1 MRRVLLIGCA
11 ALLIAIAGLAQT
23 PSPAPLSQ
31 EALAAI
37 LGQPTVAG
45 ETMSPQTGETMSP
58 QTEEPVLAAA
68 KRPLPLKSTCTAT
81 CVFGAGSVSC
91 SGTGTCTSVDGTS
104 CSSKGHVTCGGVTK
118 TCSSCYISCRCSG
131 FNDAFCR
138 ANC

>member
-1 MRRVLLIGCA
+1 MRKVLILGCA
-11 ALLIAIAGLAQT
+11 ALFISIAGLAQT

-37 LGQPTVAG
+37 LGQPAV
-45 ETMSPQTGETMSP
+45 TGEQAVP

-81 CVFGAGSVSC
+81 CVFGAGTVSC
-91 SGTGTCTSVDGTS
+91 STSGSCTSVDGTS

-118 TCSSCYISCRCSG
+118 TCSSCYIGCRCSG